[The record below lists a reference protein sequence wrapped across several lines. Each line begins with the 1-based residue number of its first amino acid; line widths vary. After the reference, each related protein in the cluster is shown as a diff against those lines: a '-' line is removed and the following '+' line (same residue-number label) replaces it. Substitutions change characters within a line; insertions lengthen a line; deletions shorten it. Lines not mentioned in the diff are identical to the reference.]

1 MTRKLIILGSSGNVW
16 DIRDIVDA
24 INAGSSAWEIAG
36 ILDDSRSSGDE
47 FAGLKVLGAVRNAS
61 HFKDRSFINAIRS
74 EKSVRLM
81 QKILVGAGIDA
92 SRCATLIHPAASV
105 SSRATIGRDVFI
117 NFGAS
122 VAGNVTL
129 NDHVSLG
136 PHCIVGHDAKIER
149 YSAVAAGAI
158 LSGGVHVE
166 QNCYIGT
173 GAAIRQ
179 QIRIG
184 AGAIVG
190 MGAVVVRD
198 VEPMTTVVGNPA
210 RPLVKSPPMRIASSK

>member
-1 MTRKLIILGSSGNVW
+1 MTQKLIILGGSGNVW

-24 INAGSSAWEIAG
+24 TNAVSPTWEIAG

-47 FAGLKVLGAVRNAS
+47 FAGLKILGTIRDAS
-61 HFKDRSFINAIRS
+61 HFEGCSFINAIRS

-81 QKILVGAGIDA
+81 HKILVGAGIDA
-92 SRCATLIHPAASV
+92 SRFATLVHPAASV
-105 SSRATIGRDVFI
+105 SSRAIIGRDVFI

-129 NDHVSLG
+129 SDHVSLG
-136 PHCIVGHDAKIER
+136 PNCIVGHDARIES

-173 GAAIRQ
+173 GAAISQR
-179 QIRIG
+179 IRVG

-198 VEPMTTVVGNPA
+198 VERMTTVVGNPA